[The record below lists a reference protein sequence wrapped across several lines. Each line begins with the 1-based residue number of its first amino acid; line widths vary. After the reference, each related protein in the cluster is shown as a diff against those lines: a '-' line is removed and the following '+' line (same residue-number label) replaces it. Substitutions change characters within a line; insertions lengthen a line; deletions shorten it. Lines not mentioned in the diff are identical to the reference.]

1 MGAHELSIAET
12 KPANNAMCYNSLED
26 KMSRIISD
34 DKSGEVERRERAR
47 RRIVPLLTLL
57 LVIIISVGLFFFGRN
72 PELVAE
78 LKSYG
83 YLGAFLISLIGN
95 ASILLPGIVLPILS
109 GLAVVFYSA
118 AGLASPV
125 IVGIAGGAGAAIGEI
140 VGYMA
145 GYSGRAIVQRQKR
158 YTQLESWVK
167 KWGGIAVFVF
177 TLVPLFFDLV
187 GLAAGALRFPLW
199 KFVLICWLGRTL
211 LYVSFVLL
219 AVWGW
224 EAVLPYFG

>member
-1 MGAHELSIAET
+1 
-12 KPANNAMCYNSLED
+12 MCYNSLED
-26 KMSRIISD
+26 KMSRIIGD
-34 DKSGEVERRERAR
+34 DKLDEVRRRERVR
-47 RRIVPLLTLL
+47 GRIVPLLTLL
-57 LVIIISVGLFFFGRN
+57 LVIIISAGLYFLGRN
-72 PELVAE
+72 PELIAE

-109 GLAVVFYSA
+109 GFGIVLYSA
-118 AGLASPV
+118 VGLGGPV

-167 KWGGIAVFVF
+167 KWGSVAIFVF

-187 GLAAGALRFPLW
+187 GLAAGVLRFPLW
-199 KFVLICWLGRTL
+199 KFILICWLGRTL
-211 LYVSFVLL
+211 LYVTFVLL

-224 EAVLPYFG
+224 KVVLPYFG